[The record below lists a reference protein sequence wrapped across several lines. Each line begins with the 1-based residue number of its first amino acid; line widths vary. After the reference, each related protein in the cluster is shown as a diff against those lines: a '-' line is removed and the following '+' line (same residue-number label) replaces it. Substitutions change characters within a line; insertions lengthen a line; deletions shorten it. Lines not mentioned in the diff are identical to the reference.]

1 MRGHGTAAAL
11 LRLPLRTRR
20 VAMAESSSSVF
31 FFTKPAEITTGR
43 VMLTPEGPEPY
54 KVVFRLGERVLME
67 RPVPTIREGEA
78 LIRRELPGIQFSA
91 HQERPNPE
99 APPRRLSAVD
109 NDATD

>member
-1 MRGHGTAAAL
+1 MTE
-11 LRLPLRTRR
+11 TS
-20 VAMAESSSSVF
+20 ESAF
-31 FFTKPAEITTGR
+31 FATKPAEVTIGR

-67 RPVPTIREGEA
+67 RPVPTIRAGEA

-99 APPRRLSAVD
+99 APQRRLSAVE
-109 NDATD
+109 NSATD